1 MPLDARM
8 SKEATFDELRHGKT
22 YKKTRAKHGK
32 KTAQR
37 QMVAIALKH
46 EREKKKGK
54 KRHHSR
60 AKR

>member
-1 MPLDARM
+1 M